1 LLGRRLG
8 GSNPI
13 GCMGTRPWRWF
24 LGAWGVG
31 TCRQE
36 RHRRRTRRMRRRNA
50 RQTCTPDQR
59 RRRLIYSGFWDFARN
74 RWPLRGS
81 KHRAVNQPD
90 RVLPPSRS
98 RPGHPMGRNRGVCAR
113 CWYPKATSR
122 RPHRQRFVDRSAQAS
137 NNLMRALASLGIRR
151 MYSAVNRRALR
162 LASSGRHPAGAARPA
177 GIARHFRHLDVFFA
191 SPLSSQ

>member
-1 LLGRRLG
+1 MALV
-8 GSNPI
+8 P
-13 GCMGTRPWRWF
+13 
-24 LGAWGVG
+24 
-31 TCRQE
+31 
-36 RHRRRTRRMRRRNA
+36 RRMGRGHVSPRTAPSTYATNA
-50 RQTCTPDQR
+50 TAKCASNMHSRSASPTTNL
-59 RRRLIYSGFWDFARN
+59 LIYSGFWDFARN